1 MVDGATGS
9 SGADKSSPSDA
20 AKVQEK
26 FDSYFGKKLW
36 SQWEENRKEP
46 EWIKSLKSEE

>member
-1 MVDGATGS
+1 MVDSTAGVSGSGS
-9 SGADKSSPSDA
+9 SSSSEA

-36 SQWEENRKEP
+36 SQWEESRKEP